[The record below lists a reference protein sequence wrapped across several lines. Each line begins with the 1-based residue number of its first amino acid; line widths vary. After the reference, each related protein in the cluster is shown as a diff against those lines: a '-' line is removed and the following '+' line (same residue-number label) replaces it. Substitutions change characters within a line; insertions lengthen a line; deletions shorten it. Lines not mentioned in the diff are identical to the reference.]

1 MTPDARHFESLVAK
15 AAALHGCGRLAEA
28 AAAYRAALAL
38 SPRHAI
44 VLHNLGVI
52 AALQGD
58 AKGAV
63 RHFDAA
69 LNAAPAYLPAHLHR
83 AMACQAL
90 GETSEAIKSYE
101 RVCQLDPAHYGAHRA
116 LGFLWLAD
124 GNSGRA
130 LDHFARTYELRR
142 GEDQT
147 NIAAPSLTQ
156 ASRDKLAHDAAQFRY
171 LAAQGRGRARF
182 SDLASRY
189 ELLAESFPET
199 PTALSE
205 RQIEDLGSDYNTAIH
220 IHDAPE
226 LANGVLAPRP
236 ERHSVVAT
244 FRDSRAA
251 AVVLDDLLTPAAL
264 RALRTYLLRST
275 IWHDFTHI
283 PGFVAAYVEDGLACP
298 LFLQIADEIRRT
310 FPEILAD
317 HPLAQA
323 WAFKGLHADS
333 AIGPHV
339 DDGFVSVN
347 FWITPNP
354 ANLNPDASG
363 LAVCLEP
370 PPGDWAMQTYGEDEG
385 RSARF
390 LDEHADKLMSVAYR
404 ENRAVLFHSRLFHKS
419 EAPMFAAGYEN
430 HRINL
435 TFLYGT
441 GPRQEAGR
449 SSPVS

>member
-1 MTPDARHFESLVAK
+1 
-15 AAALHGCGRLAEA
+15 
-28 AAAYRAALAL
+28 L
-38 SPRHAI
+38 SPRHAV

-58 AKGAV
+58 ARGAI

-83 AMACQAL
+83 AMAYQAL

-101 RVCQLDPAHYGAHRA
+101 QVCQLDPAHYGAHRA

-124 GNSGRA
+124 RNSGRA

-142 GEDQT
+142 GEDRMT
-147 NIAAPSLTQ
+147 IAAASMTQ
-156 ASRDKLAHDAAQFRY
+156 ASRDKLAHDAAQFHY
-171 LAAQGRGRARF
+171 LAQQGRSRARF

-189 ELLAESFPET
+189 EALAESFPET

-205 RQIEDLGSDYNTAIH
+205 QQIEDLGPDYNTAIH

-226 LANGVLAPRP
+226 LADGAVAPRP
-236 ERHSVVAT
+236 ERDAVAAR
-244 FRDSRAA
+244 FRASPAV
-251 AVVLDDLLTPAAL
+251 AVVLDDFLTPAAL
-264 RALRTYLLRST
+264 RSLRIYLLRST

-354 ANLNPDASG
+354 ANLNPHASG
-363 LAVCLEP
+363 LSVCLEP

-385 RSARF
+385 RSAQF
-390 LDEHADKLMSVAYR
+390 LSEHADKMMNVAYR
-404 ENRAVLFHSRLFHKS
+404 ENRAVIFHSRLFHRS

-441 GPRQEAGR
+441 SPRQQAGP
-449 SSPVS
+449 SSPAS